1 MALTQNWQHLEAVG
15 FDTAVSPKASRG
27 KLRVYGKHINKYRDD
42 LAGCK
47 ASEGQLIFHKDAVFL
62 LEQQLINEGS
72 IIMAQRILRAR
83 PFVENNTVAVIAMQS
98 LAELNKWKSRFVNK
112 DVIAKVDQAIAFRI
126 NEIEAKGFVADTSPD
141 VTADGAEIEV
151 VAGLLTAKSPA
162 KPRKKVKIAV
172 IDDVTQPVKRKQ
184 TVGQAKGL
192 VKANET
198 KLAKAR
204 AKGKDTKVITKALK
218 SAKKRVSD
226 MVTQVCSP
234 CVDTTEAKPK
244 IVPDNLEV
252 TFTLDALKTAM
263 LAFGATPAQIVKLIG
278 DAEGNFNVDTA

>member
-15 FDTAVSPKASRG
+15 FDVAVSPKASRG
-27 KLRVYGKHINKYRDD
+27 KLKVYGKKINQHRDD

-47 ASEGQLIFHKDAVFL
+47 ASEGQLVFHKDAVFL

-112 DVIAKVDQAIAFRI
+112 DVIAKVDAAIEFRT
-126 NEIEAKGFVADTSPD
+126 NEIEAKASPD
-141 VTADGAEIEV
+141 EPVES
-151 VAGLLTAKSPA
+151 AK
-162 KPRKKVKIAV
+162 
-172 IDDVTQPVKRKQ
+172 PVKRKQ
-184 TVGQAKGL
+184 TVSQAKGL

-198 KLAKAR
+198 KLAKAK
-204 AKGKDTKVITKALK
+204 AKGKSTTMISKALK

-226 MVTQVCSP
+226 MVAQTCSP
-234 CVDTTEAKPK
+234 CVDTTAKPEPK
-244 IVPDNLEV
+244 PEV
-252 TFTLDALKTAM
+252 TFTLEALKNAM
-263 LAFGATPAQIVKLIG
+263 IAFGATPEQMSKLLNDAQQP
-278 DAEGNFNVDTA
+278 A

>member
-98 LAELNKWKSRFVNK
+98 LSELNKWKSRFVNK

-184 TVGQAKGL
+184 TVGQARGL

-204 AKGKDTKVITKALK
+204 AKGKSTTTISKALK

-226 MVTQVCSP
+226 MVAQTCSP
-234 CVDTTEAKPK
+234 CVDTTAKPEPK
-244 IVPDNLEV
+244 PEV
-252 TFTLDALKTAM
+252 TFTLEALKNAM
-263 LAFGATPAQIVKLIG
+263 TAFGATPKQMAKLLNDAQQP
-278 DAEGNFNVDTA
+278 A

>member
-15 FDTAVSPKASRG
+15 FDIAISPKASRG
-27 KLRVYGKHINKYRDD
+27 KLRVYGKKINQYRDD

-62 LEQQLINEGS
+62 LEQQLINEGT

-112 DVIAKVDQAIAFRI
+112 DVIAKVDAAIEFRI
-126 NEIEAKGFVADTSPD
+126 NEIEGKASPD
-141 VTADGAEIEV
+141 APADSAKP
-151 VAGLLTAKSPA
+151 AKSA
-162 KPRKKVKIAV
+162 RKVVQIAV
-172 IDDVTQPVKRKQ
+172 IDGVTQPVKRKQ
-184 TVGQAKGL
+184 SVGQAKGL

-198 KLAKAR
+198 KLAKAK